1 MSSLV
6 DIIFNI
12 ELSLVVGTLTSFIL
26 GFLLLLIKVPSSEY
40 FKKIANTKNTI
51 AVCYMLCS
59 MFFFV
64 TLRYSGISDYEIFS
78 SLMMFVI
85 TAMSSVV
92 LSYSLITLLDTGNFD
107 HDKFYLNIGAVA
119 VMSFVLGKSFW
130 WENRVGKIIVITA
143 SIILFVVQC
152 IMHIIKFRKVYR
164 KSVKQLELYYDE
176 EEDNKIK
183 WIKFCYIIMM
193 LTQMFILVYMLLPR
207 GMMKVYALFY
217 SLFMLYFTAN
227 FISFLGSH
235 KMLLDA
241 FAHKTLSGQDII
253 HLINERKDMKEKKG
267 QKVQKSV
274 LTGFTESELKRIEK
288 ALDVWVQEKR
298 FRDYDK
304 SREEIAKQ
312 LRISKEALHLYF
324 STVKKVDFRT
334 WRTELRIEDA
344 KKLLLEDKK
353 TSINIIGEMAGFSDR
368 ANFYRQFVKIVGCS
382 PKDWRESNGN
392 PDSES

>member
-1 MSSLV
+1 MHDAYHQIPQDISL
-6 DIIFNI
+6 
-12 ELSLVVGTLTSFIL
+12 S
-26 GFLLLLIKVPSSEY
+26 
-40 FKKIANTKNTI
+40 
-51 AVCYMLCS
+51 
-59 MFFFV
+59 
-64 TLRYSGISDYEIFS
+64 
-78 SLMMFVI
+78 
-85 TAMSSVV
+85 
-92 LSYSLITLLDTGNFD
+92 
-107 HDKFYLNIGAVA
+107 
-119 VMSFVLGKSFW
+119 
-130 WENRVGKIIVITA
+130 
-143 SIILFVVQC
+143 
-152 IMHIIKFRKVYR
+152 
-164 KSVKQLELYYDE
+164 QLELYYDE

-183 WIKFCYIIMM
+183 WIRFCYTIMM

-235 KMLLDA
+235 KLLLDA
-241 FAHKTLSGQDII
+241 FAHKALTGQE
-253 HLINERKDMKEKKG
+253 LINMLQERKDMKEKRG
-267 QKVQKSV
+267 QKPV
-274 LTGFTESELKRIEK
+274 LTGFSEAELKRIEK
-288 ALDVWVQEKR
+288 SLEIWVQEKK

-324 STVKKVDFRT
+324 ATVMKVDFRT

>member
-26 GFLLLLIKVPSSEY
+26 GFLLFLIKVPSSEY
-40 FKKIANTKNTI
+40 HKKIANTKNTI
-51 AVCYMLCS
+51 AVCYILCS
-59 MFFFV
+59 ALFFL
-64 TLRYSGISDYEIFS
+64 TLRYSGISDYEVFS

-92 LSYSLITLLDTGNFD
+92 LSYSLITLLDPGNFD

-130 WENRVGKIIVITA
+130 WENGFGKIAVITF
-143 SIILFVVQC
+143 SVLLFVVQC
-152 IMHIIKFRKVYR
+152 MMHIIKFRKTYR
-164 KSVKQLELYYDE
+164 KSLSQLELYYDE

-183 WIKFCYIIMM
+183 WIRFCYTIMM

-235 KMLLDA
+235 KLLLDA
-241 FAHKTLSGQDII
+241 FAHKALTGQE
-253 HLINERKDMKEKKG
+253 LINMLQERKDMKEKRG
-267 QKVQKSV
+267 QKPV
-274 LTGFTESELKRIEK
+274 LTGFSEAELKRIEK
-288 ALDVWVQEKR
+288 SLEIWVQEKK

-324 STVKKVDFRT
+324 ATVMKVDFRT